1 MGIFDI
7 FGFSKTSSSAKA
19 KDRLRIIVE
28 SNPKSAISKHM
39 KSIQQE
45 IFGVL
50 AKYLQIPQEAFSMQ
64 IDEDKGRTV
73 LELCVQMPNTENQ
86 HSHVE

>member
-19 KDRLRIIVE
+19 KDRLRIILE
-28 SNPKSAISKHM
+28 SNPKSVINKHM
-39 KSIQQE
+39 KNIQQE
-45 IFGVL
+45 IFSVL

-64 IDEDKGRTV
+64 IDEDKGRTI
-73 LELCVQMPNTENQ
+73 LELCVQLPNTEEQ
-86 HSHVE
+86 RSHAE

>member
-28 SNPKSAISKHM
+28 SNPKSAINKHM
-39 KSIQQE
+39 KNIQQE

-64 IDEDKGRTV
+64 IDEDKGRTI
-73 LELCVQMPNTENQ
+73 LELCLQLPNEEEQ
-86 HSHVE
+86 RSHIE